1 MTTSNQHTPEDTGV
15 SPDLL
20 AQLENIL
27 WLPDDLDEG
36 IRTARLAAARATL
49 AHIDPAPGIEAM
61 LACQMV
67 AAHEAAMACL
77 SRSMAPAAA
86 PELVDQNLKHA
97 ERLMALYARQT
108 EVLGRHRAREQKRA
122 YDRRDQEQQARQP
135 EITEIE
141 EVYINPDGTEATP
154 EELAQDRARK
164 IADGSLVIT
173 PPLDRGAA
181 TAGPPA

>member
-1 MTTSNQHTPEDTGV
+1 MDG
-15 SPDLL
+15 
-20 AQLENIL
+20 
-27 WLPDDLDEG
+27 G

-77 SRSMAPAAA
+77 SRSMGPAAA
-86 PELVDQNLKHA
+86 PGLVDQNLRHA
-97 ERLMALYARQT
+97 ERLTALYARQT
-108 EVLGRHRAREQKRA
+108 EALGRYRAREQKRV
-122 YDRRDQEQQARQP
+122 YDRRDREQQARQP

-141 EVYINPDGTEATP
+141 EVYINVDGTEATP
-154 EELAQDRARK
+154 EELAEDRARW
-164 IADGSLVIT
+164 IADGSLMIT

-181 TAGPPA
+181 TGDGANGDGGAMRHYLDHDGRP

>member
-1 MTTSNQHTPEDTGV
+1 MDG
-15 SPDLL
+15 
-20 AQLENIL
+20 
-27 WLPDDLDEG
+27 G

-77 SRSMAPAAA
+77 SRSMGPAAA
-86 PELVDQNLKHA
+86 PGLVDQNLRHA
-97 ERLMALYARQT
+97 ERLTALYARQT
-108 EVLGRHRAREQKRA
+108 EALGRYRAREQKRVF
-122 YDRRDQEQQARQP
+122 DRRDQEQQTKRP

-154 EELAQDRARK
+154 EELAEDRTRR